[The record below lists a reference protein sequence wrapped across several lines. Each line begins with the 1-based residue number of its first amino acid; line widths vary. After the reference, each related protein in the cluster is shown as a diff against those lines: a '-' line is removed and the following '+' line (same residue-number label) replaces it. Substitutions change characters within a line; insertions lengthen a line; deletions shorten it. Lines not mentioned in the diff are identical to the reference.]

1 MSAMLDD
8 APVNCFIISFQT
20 CVNFVWAVVSKKTIS
35 GKAVGRWVGRHRLLW
50 LANRYILVDF
60 C

>member
-50 LANRYILVDF
+50 LANR
-60 C
+60 